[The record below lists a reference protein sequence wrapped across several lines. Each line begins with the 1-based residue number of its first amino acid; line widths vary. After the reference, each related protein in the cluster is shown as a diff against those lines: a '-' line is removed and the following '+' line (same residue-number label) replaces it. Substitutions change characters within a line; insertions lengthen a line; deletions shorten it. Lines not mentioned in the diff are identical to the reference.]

1 MNIDDLIL
9 VSVDDHIVE
18 PPDLFDG
25 HIPAKYQDQA
35 PKLIERADGTNAWV
49 FEGQEATNVGLNAV
63 AGRPPDEYGVEPTKL
78 SEIREGCYDVDRR
91 IDDMNVGGVLG
102 SMNFPSFPQFCGQYF
117 HRATDKDLGLAV
129 LRAYNDW
136 HVDTWCGSH
145 PGRFIP
151 LALPPIWS
159 PELMADEVRRMA
171 AKGCHAVTFSENP
184 EKLGLPSFHSD
195 HWDPFWTA
203 CADENTVVC
212 LHIGSSSTQV
222 ITSIE
227 APIDTLIT
235 LTPVNIVQAA
245 ADLLWSPVLRK
256 YPTLTIALSEGGIGW
271 IPYFLE
277 RVDRVYRQ
285 HRAWTHQDFGDKL
298 PSEVFNER
306 IVTCF
311 ITDEFGVASRDRM
324 NIDNITWELD
334 YPHSDSTWP
343 AGPEELATHFV
354 GVPDDDI
361 AKITHLNAMRIFSYD
376 PFAHIPREQATVG
389 ALRAQATGVDM
400 SFRSSDRL
408 KKTGTDTVSVLDL
421 AKAAGLPN

>member
-9 VSVDDHIVE
+9 VSVDDHVVE
-18 PPDLFDG
+18 PPDLFEG
-25 HIPAKYQDQA
+25 HIPAKYKDDV
-35 PKLIERADGTNAWV
+35 PKLIDRPDGTNAWV

-78 SEIREGCYDVDRR
+78 SEIREGCYDVTKR
-91 IDDMNVGGVLG
+91 IDDMNAGGVLG

-117 HRATDKDLGLAV
+117 ARARDKDLGLAV

-136 HVDTWCGSH
+136 HVDSWCGAF

-159 PELMADEVRRMA
+159 TELMAEEVHRMA

-184 EKLGLPSFHSD
+184 EKLGYPSFHSD
-195 HWDPFWTA
+195 HWDPFWKA
-203 CADENTVVC
+203 CSEENTVVC

-222 ITSIE
+222 VTSIE

-235 LTPVNIVQAA
+235 LTPINIVQAA

-256 YPTLTIALSEGGIGW
+256 FPDLTVALSEGGIGW

-285 HRAWTHQDFGDKL
+285 HRAWTKQSFGNRL

-311 ITDEFGVASRDRM
+311 IDDRFGVETRHWM
-324 NIDNITWELD
+324 NVDNITWELD

-343 AGPEELATHFV
+343 AGPEALAEHFG
-354 GVPDDDI
+354 GVSDEEI
-361 AKITHLNAMRIFSYD
+361 AKMTHLNAMRIFSYD
-376 PFAHIPREQATVG
+376 PFAHVQKEQATVG
-389 ALRAQATGVDM
+389 ALRAQATGVDL
-400 SFRSSDRL
+400 SFRSSTRL
-408 KKTGTDTVSVLDL
+408 KKTGTDTVNVLDL
-421 AKAAGLPN
+421 AKGVSA